1 MKLEGRSLLAQV
13 ERHRMSLAL
22 AAVLGLFLLLAHWF
36 WLEPVLI
43 QKQELSE
50 NIAQQQA
57 MIQKYQEKLAQ
68 GTVVK
73 ESLTKQEQELGQ
85 LQRKVFRGEDS
96 YQLAAKLGDIVSAK
110 GSQDLNV
117 KSYQV
122 LASKEHGVYQ
132 EVQVK
137 FDFTA
142 TIAGVYTFLNG
153 IQKSPTAIQVQQMRV
168 QKVQRKT
175 GHDLVIN
182 VVLTALMESSKKP

>member
-1 MKLEGRSLLAQV
+1 MKLEGRSLVAQV

-22 AAVLGLFLLLAHWF
+22 MAVVGIGLLLMHWF
-36 WLEPVLI
+36 WLEPVLS
-43 QKQELSE
+43 QKQELSDS
-50 NIAQQQA
+50 IAQQQA

-68 GTVVK
+68 GTVFK

-96 YQLAAKLGDIVSAK
+96 YQLAAKLGDIMSAK

-153 IQKSPTAIQVQQMRV
+153 IQKSSTAIQVQQMRV

-175 GHDLVIN
+175 GHDLVIS
-182 VVLTALMESSKKP
+182 VVLTALMEISKKP

>member
-1 MKLEGRSLLAQV
+1 MKLEGRSLVAQV

-22 AAVLGLFLLLAHWF
+22 MAVVGIGLLLMHWF
-36 WLEPVLI
+36 WLEPVLS
-43 QKQELSE
+43 QKQELSDS
-50 NIAQQQA
+50 IAQQQV

-68 GTVVK
+68 GTVFK

-96 YQLAAKLGDIVSAK
+96 YQLAAKLGDIMSAK

-153 IQKSPTAIQVQQMRV
+153 IQKSSTAIQVQQMRV

-175 GHDLVIN
+175 GHDLVIS
-182 VVLTALMESSKKP
+182 VVLTALMEISKKP

>member
-68 GTVVK
+68 GTVFK

-153 IQKSPTAIQVQQMRV
+153 IQKSSTAIQVQQMRV

>member
-1 MKLEGRSLLAQV
+1 MRLEGRSLVAQI
-13 ERHRMSLAL
+13 ERHRTSLAL
-22 AAVLGLFLLLAHWF
+22 VAVVGLCLLLVYWF
-36 WLEPVLI
+36 WLDPVLS
-43 QKQELSE
+43 KKKELSE
-50 NIAQQQA
+50 SIAQQQA

-68 GTVVK
+68 GTALK
-73 ESLTKQEQELGQ
+73 ESLTKQEQELGR
-85 LQRKVFRGEDS
+85 LQRKVFHGEDS

-132 EVQVK
+132 EVQLK

-175 GHDLVIN
+175 GHDLVIS
-182 VVLTALMESSKKP
+182 VVLTALMEISKKP

>member
-1 MKLEGRSLLAQV
+1 MKLEGRSLVAQV
-13 ERHRMSLAL
+13 ERHRTSLAL
-22 AAVLGLFLLLAHWF
+22 MAVVGICLLLAHWF
-36 WLEPVLI
+36 WLEPILI

-68 GTVVK
+68 GTVFK

-122 LASKEHGVYQ
+122 FKQ
-132 EVQVK
+132 ES
-137 FDFTA
+137 
-142 TIAGVYTFLNG
+142 L
-153 IQKSPTAIQVQQMRV
+153 KSHQSHNLE
-168 QKVQRKT
+168 
-175 GHDLVIN
+175 GFVIH
-182 VVLTALMESSKKP
+182 LSSSKIFSAHLINFSFSFSTSSLLKSYGT

>member
-1 MKLEGRSLLAQV
+1 MKLEGRSLVAQV

-22 AAVLGLFLLLAHWF
+22 MAVVGIGLLLMHWF
-36 WLEPVLI
+36 WLEPVLS
-43 QKQELSE
+43 QKQELSDS
-50 NIAQQQA
+50 IAQQQA

-68 GTVVK
+68 GTVFK

-96 YQLAAKLGDIVSAK
+96 YQLAAKLGDIMSAK

-175 GHDLVIN
+175 GHDLVIS
-182 VVLTALMESSKKP
+182 VVLTALMEISKKP

>member
-1 MKLEGRSLLAQV
+1 MKLEGRSLVAQV
-13 ERHRMSLAL
+13 ERHRTSLAL
-22 AAVLGLFLLLAHWF
+22 MAVVGICLLLAHWF

-68 GTVVK
+68 GTVFK

-153 IQKSPTAIQVQQMRV
+153 IQKSSTAIQVQQMRV

>member
-68 GTVVK
+68 GTVFK